1 MEIPRARRHSPPTL
15 AGSRV
20 VLTAVLF
27 CALFAGL
34 LAPPS
39 TWGAAPVVSATIEPS
54 QITMGETAELTIT
67 ASGGGTENLQLPQV
81 PGLIFGVV
89 GRSQRLQI
97 INGSTFASTSVLVRV
112 TPKEPGIYTI
122 PGLTPNS
129 QPLVLRV
136 NPDNGAPG
144 TLSPNP
150 PGMPRPN
157 TPGIPP
163 AVLGTPG
170 AGGIRM
176 SPDGSSYVRLVLPK
190 HEIFVGED
198 IPVDIELGLRA
209 GFVTSLNG
217 LPTLTGSEFTLNNLS
232 HQPERVERLVDGK
245 PFVVLTWHSVLAG
258 VKPGKYSLS
267 VETPLT
273 VRVRTQA
280 PRDSLID
287 DMLGDPFMQNMFG
300 ATVPKDITVTSPT
313 AELTVTAL
321 PTDGRPKEFSGA
333 VGSFEIR
340 SDLSSTTAAAGDPL
354 TLRLHVT
361 GAGSFDRV
369 DTPMLD
375 HVDGWKTYPPK
386 STFKPSDALGIK
398 GDKTFEQPLIAAQ
411 PGQQTVPGVSFS
423 YFDPATRRYETAHS
437 APLAVNIT
445 PSVADKSL
453 GAPQTPST
461 GSAPVTA
468 GQQPAPSA
476 VPLSTPGPDGLRPDH
491 PVTADTGAGGEAGAD
506 ALVPLYLRPRF
517 LALPSLFALACAAVW
532 LARRRRTSVAGHA
545 DGRRRG
551 GRAEAKAMA
560 RRLAEVEAAAQARDP
575 VQFFGAAR
583 AALQGAYASRW
594 HLPPDEV
601 TTTEVQSRLG
611 DEEAGIQELF
621 ALADEARYSGDPPSA
636 TDYARWLD
644 LVRREVQGTRS

>member
-1 MEIPRARRHSPPTL
+1 MLLCLLL
-15 AGSRV
+15 AG
-20 VLTAVLF
+20 LW
-27 CALFAGL
+27 
-34 LAPPS
+34 APLRS
-39 TWGAAPVVSATIEPS
+39 WAAAPVVSATIEPS

-81 PGLIFGVV
+81 PGLIFGVI

-112 TPKEPGIYTI
+112 TPKEPGIYSI

-144 TLSPNP
+144 TLSATP
-150 PGMPRPN
+150 PGMPRPS

-163 AVLGTPG
+163 VALGTPG
-170 AGGIRM
+170 SSGIRM
-176 SPDGSSYVRLVLPK
+176 SPDGSSYVKLVLPK
-190 HEIFVGED
+190 HEIFVGEN

-232 HQPERVERLVDGK
+232 HQPERAERLVDGK

-300 ATVPKDITVTSPT
+300 TTVPKDITVTSPT
-313 AELTVTAL
+313 ADLTVTAL
-321 PTDGRPKEFSGA
+321 PADGRPREFSGA
-333 VGSFEIR
+333 VGSFQIR
-340 SDLSSTTAAAGDPL
+340 SDLSSSTAAAGDPL

-369 DTPMLD
+369 DTAMLD
-375 HVDGWKTYPPK
+375 HLDGWKTYPPK
-386 STFKPSDALGIK
+386 SSFKPSDALGLK

-411 PGQQTVPGVSFS
+411 PGQQSLPGVSFS

-437 APLAVNIT
+437 APLTVAIT
-445 PSVADKSL
+445 PSAADKSL
-453 GAPQTPST
+453 GAPPPSTT

-468 GQQPAPSA
+468 GRSPQPSSA
-476 VPLSTPGPDGLRPDH
+476 PGPDGLRPDH
-491 PVTADTGAGGEAGAD
+491 PVTADDGLGDKARVD
-506 ALVPLYLRPRF
+506 SLVPLYLRPRF
-517 LALPSLFALACAAVW
+517 LVLPSLFALACAAAW
-532 LARRRRTSVAGHA
+532 LTL
-545 DGRRRG
+545 RRRG
-551 GRAEAKAMA
+551 SDTGHIVHGRLRRGRAAAKAAA
-560 RRLAEVEAAAQARDP
+560 RQLAKVEAAAQARDP
-575 VQFFGAAR
+575 VQFFSAAR
-583 AALQGAYASRW
+583 SALQGAFAPRW
-594 HLPPDEV
+594 QLPPDEV
-601 TTTEVQSRLG
+601 TTTEVQARLG
-611 DEEAGIQELF
+611 DDATGIRELF
-621 ALADEARYSGDPPSA
+621 ALADEARYSGEPPSA
-636 TDYARWLD
+636 TDYARWLEI
-644 LVRREVQGTRS
+644 VRREVQEAHS